1 MINLEKKKFLNKT
14 EIIIFFTLFIILFIV
29 FFPKNLINNFVKK
42 DYANPNIKIEYLE
55 TMLKTKDDKNL
66 KLELI
71 KTYLKINKFNKALKL
86 LNTLKE
92 NKNILLLKE
101 NILEKQY
108 FSTKNNKAILKEL
121 NSTLF
126 KLISYN
132 DYNFIYK
139 KATQLNLIDLKILTL
154 KHLDNNINQLI
165 DIYLWKKDKN
175 ALLQLLKEN
184 QNKNL
189 SQKEYFKLL
198 NISIYL
204 KNKQYVKYYLSK
216 IKSIKQNPSLV
227 INAYIFLNNQ
237 KKAYKLIKKYSKNKK
252 LIAQFALWTKDYK
265 TAFQYHKYLPD
276 TQKTTYQLALTLHK
290 YDVMERILINQ
301 IKHKQFDKIDE
312 LKFVFLQTYHIQKGI
327 NFFNKMYKKYKLK
340 KFLLAEFY
348 LYDTIG
354 DIDGIK
360 NTAKL
365 LGKNIT
371 PYIAM
376 KVANIFLGEK
386 NPQEGYKYLLLAY
399 KNNKTNKT
407 FNHTLYNFAIITNHK
422 KIALEVLQKTANN
435 YLDFIHLADYYKES
449 NPYKAFQ
456 ILDNHK
462 QFLNNQYYFFSYIN
476 IAFKAKQ
483 YNKIISISKK
493 QTNPEILNN
502 PNFWYLYATS
512 YEKLND
518 IKNAKQVYL
527 KSLKYL
533 KTNPAFYW
541 FLVNNKDLEIK
552 QYLDKI
558 NDKNLLLSSYI
569 LLTKYNKALIIT
581 QKLLSKN
588 PNDLNLLVTYYD
600 LLEKLHKNNNK
611 LKFKIFKLSK
621 KMFEHNKSE
630 QIFKIYFQFG
640 LYYQP
645 YYKMKKLLQYAK
657 KFDDYEKYQIMFY
670 SYYGEYNKLKN
681 LEKK

>member
-1 MINLEKKKFLNKT
+1 MINLEKKKFLNKI

-71 KTYLKINKFNKALKL
+71 KAYLKINKFNKALKL

>member
-1 MINLEKKKFLNKT
+1 VINLEKKKFLNKI

-71 KTYLKINKFNKALKL
+71 KAYLKINKFNKALKL